1 MLTCALSSKAVPAV
15 SKEKH
20 LKNLIF
26 MATKRT
32 KSTEQGSEV
41 QKHFILPSA
50 IFLRKQNKTKSA
62 CFKTHSK
69 GFWENPRGV
78 RSRWHYNSGMQIVFS
93 PGNIRFLCSYC
104 SNYSLTVKRT
114 VILFTKP
121 KSLKKDISVI
131 AWITLETFLQTV
143 IACDSLGTVS

>member
-1 MLTCALSSKAVPAV
+1 MLTRALSSKAVPAV

-69 GFWENPRGV
+69 GF
-78 RSRWHYNSGMQIVFS
+78 
-93 PGNIRFLCSYC
+93 
-104 SNYSLTVKRT
+104 
-114 VILFTKP
+114 
-121 KSLKKDISVI
+121 
-131 AWITLETFLQTV
+131 
-143 IACDSLGTVS
+143 

>member
-1 MLTCALSSKAVPAV
+1 MIKYHAAVKHLQVSNKSLLCTVTRALSSNGDPAV

-26 MATKRT
+26 MAKERI
-32 KSTEQGSEV
+32 KSTERGSEV

-69 GFWENPRGV
+69 GF
-78 RSRWHYNSGMQIVFS
+78 
-93 PGNIRFLCSYC
+93 
-104 SNYSLTVKRT
+104 
-114 VILFTKP
+114 
-121 KSLKKDISVI
+121 
-131 AWITLETFLQTV
+131 
-143 IACDSLGTVS
+143 